1 MTPLFYI
8 KVKVGKFFANVC
20 SMFVRNREKRHR
32 LRNRLDPLNPE
43 RCIRYLERHYTQQP
57 AIAEYEGDTLQNP
70 VWVCWLQGLEQAP
83 ALVQNCVS
91 SIRRNL
97 SPDQQLIIV
106 TASNYAD
113 YVDLSPVIVDKW
125 QRGIITNTHFSDLF
139 RIYALARHGGCWIDA
154 TCLLTRPIP
163 ADILQSPLYIMR
175 THGEFSYTLIQ
186 SCFMCCRKNNYV
198 MRKWC
203 ATMNAYWEQ
212 EDTLVNYFTLHLMF
226 IALLQQ
232 DEQFRSL
239 FSEMPVA
246 SDESMHLLLQPLTS
260 GAAYSEALIDQ
271 ARAATFVQKLTY
283 KFPRTFLDDARSLAS
298 FLSQDHLTL

>member
-83 ALVQNCVS
+83 TLVQNCVS

-106 TASNYAD
+106 TAS
-113 YVDLSPVIVDKW
+113 L
-125 QRGIITNTHFSDLF
+125 
-139 RIYALARHGGCWIDA
+139 
-154 TCLLTRPIP
+154 
-163 ADILQSPLYIMR
+163 
-175 THGEFSYTLIQ
+175 
-186 SCFMCCRKNNYV
+186 
-198 MRKWC
+198 
-203 ATMNAYWEQ
+203 
-212 EDTLVNYFTLHLMF
+212 
-226 IALLQQ
+226 
-232 DEQFRSL
+232 L
-239 FSEMPVA
+239 FSQPCMNTA
-246 SDESMHLLLQPLTS
+246 SPMAAFMLPHHPQSFVT
-260 GAAYSEALIDQ
+260 AYSP
-271 ARAATFVQKLTY
+271 T
-283 KFPRTFLDDARSLAS
+283 
-298 FLSQDHLTL
+298 

>member
-1 MTPLFYI
+1 MTLLFYI
-8 KVKVGKFFANVC
+8 KVKVGKFLANVC

-43 RCIRYLERHYTQQP
+43 RCIRYLKRHYTQQP

-83 ALVQNCVS
+83 TLVQNCVS

-97 SPDQQLIIV
+97 SPDQQLVIV

-113 YVDLSPVIVDKW
+113 YVDLSPIIVDKW

-154 TCLLTRPIP
+154 TCLLMRPIP
-163 ADILQSPLYIMR
+163 SDILLSPLYIMR
-175 THGEFSYTLIQ
+175 THGEFSYTMIQ

-198 MRKWC
+198 IRKWC
-203 ATMNAYWEQ
+203 AAMNAYWEH
-212 EDTLVNYFTLHLMF
+212 ENSLVNYFTLHLMF
-226 IALLQQ
+226 IALLHQ
-232 DEQFRSL
+232 DEQFRTI
-239 FSEMPVA
+239 FSQVPVA
-246 SDESMHLLLQPLTS
+246 SDEPMHLLLRPLTS

-283 KFPRTFLDDARSLAS
+283 KFPQRFLDDAQSLAS
-298 FLSQDHLTL
+298 FLSQPHLTL

>member
-1 MTPLFYI
+1 MTLLFYI

-83 ALVQNCVS
+83 TLVQNCVS

-163 ADILQSPLYIMR
+163 ADILQSPLFLFR
-175 THGEFSYTLIQ
+175 SHGEFSYTVIQ
-186 SCFMCCRKNNYV
+186 SCFIIAEKNNYIL
-198 MRKWC
+198 RKWC
-203 ATMNAYWEQ
+203 ASMDGYWNKENQ
-212 EDTLVNYFTLHLMF
+212 LIHYFTLHLMF
-226 IALLQQ
+226 IALLYQ
-232 DEQFRSL
+232 DQNFAEEFKK
-239 FSEMPVA
+239 MPVITDGA
-246 SDESMHLLLQPLTS
+246 MHLLLECLPHAKSDSKIRELTDKAKS
-260 GAAYSEALIDQ
+260 ISFIH
-271 ARAATFVQKLTY
+271 KLTY
-283 KFPRTFLDDARSLAS
+283 KYHENLFTNLNI
-298 FLSQDHLTL
+298 